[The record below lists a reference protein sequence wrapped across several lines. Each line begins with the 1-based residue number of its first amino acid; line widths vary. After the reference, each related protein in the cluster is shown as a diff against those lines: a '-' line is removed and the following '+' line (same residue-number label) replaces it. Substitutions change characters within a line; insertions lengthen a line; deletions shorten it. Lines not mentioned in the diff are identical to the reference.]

1 MNSTQATP
9 PLLDETSAAF
19 IQHYVSINVAA
30 RDAQN
35 LPAVARALGCRVS
48 EDRRSVTV
56 FLGPVLAAAVLKNL
70 RDNGAIAMVV
80 SRPSTHETLQLKGTV
95 TNIERIS
102 RADHKMMV
110 TYLNS
115 FMEELTGLGYKPDLV
130 RSLDPEVRENCLAVT
145 FEPSSAFV
153 QTPGPRAGQR
163 LEPRT

>member
-1 MNSTQATP
+1 MNSTQTTP
-9 PLLDETSAAF
+9 PLLDEASATF
-19 IQHYVSINVAA
+19 IQHHVSINVAA

-35 LPAVARALGCRVS
+35 LPAAARALGCRVS
-48 EDRRSVTV
+48 EDRRSVTD
-56 FLGPVLAAAVLKNL
+56 FLAPERDAAVLKNL

-102 RADHKMMV
+102 RSDHKMMV
-110 TYLNS
+110 AYLNS
-115 FMEELTGLGYKPDLV
+115 FMEELAGLGYKPDLV

-153 QTPGPRAGQR
+153 QTPGPQAGQR